1 MHVLIYMNYHRYI
14 ISKHTYLHK
23 QQYKNT
29 DASILCKNIQK
40 YTKMLKNKIIIYLQD
55 GFKKK
60 NS

>member
-1 MHVLIYMNYHRYI
+1 MNYHRYI

-23 QQYKNT
+23 KQYKNT
-29 DASILCKNIQK
+29 DTSILCKNIQK

-55 GFKKK
+55 GFTKK